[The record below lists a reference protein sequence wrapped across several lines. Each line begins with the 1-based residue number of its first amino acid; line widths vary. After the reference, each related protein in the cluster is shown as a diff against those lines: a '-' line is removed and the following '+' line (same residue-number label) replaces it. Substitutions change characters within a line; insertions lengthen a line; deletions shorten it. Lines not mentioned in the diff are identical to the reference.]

1 MAVPDDTRRTAAL
14 LMDPS
19 TPPDVLL
26 EHLTSLVTA
35 LAPEGRELMAGA
47 VVKSG
52 LVPYLVQL
60 LELPDGAYNQ
70 KHAPYPGFVRTTR
83 APP

>member
-1 MAVPDDTRRTAAL
+1 MTVPDETRRLAAM

-26 EHLTSLVTA
+26 EHLRSLVAA

-52 LVPYLVQL
+52 LVPYLVEL
-60 LELPDGAYNQ
+60 LELPDGAQ
-70 KHAPYPGFVRTTR
+70 GTH
-83 APP
+83 